1 MVAQGHGDD
10 PQSRGAH
17 RRGDAALPRRQR
29 GQANPRSED
38 RLPPGKGRG
47 VSMIKKLAL
56 RHFKGFERFEITFK
70 HDNWLV
76 GPNNAGKSTI
86 IAALRTTAHFA
97 LA

>member
-1 MVAQGHGDD
+1 
-10 PQSRGAH
+10 
-17 RRGDAALPRRQR
+17 
-29 GQANPRSED
+29 
-38 RLPPGKGRG
+38 
-47 VSMIKKLAL
+47 MIKKLAL